1 MQLNL
6 NHLARELTLTLELNE
21 VKLLKT
27 ILQNNINN
35 GDRKTDT
42 VNFSEDLLK
51 EINDLTRYNL

>member
-27 ILQNNINN
+27 ILQNNKDN